1 MKKILFT
8 ISIQLSFMVAQSYPF
23 KSGELLIYEVNLN
36 LISAGKATLK
46 IKDNRELN
54 GSNNYHIIFNMA
66 TNKIWDAIFPIRDTV
81 DSWIDTENLFTQKLR
96 KVIREPRYSQNLVA
110 DFDYYSGTINTNKN
124 SLPVTKGAHD
134 PYSFFY
140 YLRTLPLRVGELFEL
155 TIFDNY
161 KLNDLNMIVHRKE
174 NISVIAG
181 KFDCFVVEPFKE
193 GRTLFK
199 NKGDMKVWISDDE
212 HRLPVMIV
220 SKAAFGSLVM
230 KLSEYSLN

>member
-1 MKKILFT
+1 
-8 ISIQLSFMVAQSYPF
+8 
-23 KSGELLIYEVNLN
+23 
-36 LISAGKATLK
+36 
-46 IKDNRELN
+46 
-54 GSNNYHIIFNMA
+54 
-66 TNKIWDAIFPIRDTV
+66 
-81 DSWIDTENLFTQKLR
+81 
-96 KVIREPRYSQNLVA
+96 
-110 DFDYYSGTINTNKN
+110 
-124 SLPVTKGAHD
+124 
-134 PYSFFY
+134 
-140 YLRTLPLRVGELFEL
+140 
-155 TIFDNY
+155 
-161 KLNDLNMIVHRKE
+161 MIVHRKE

>member
-8 ISIQLSFMVAQSYPF
+8 ISIQLSIIVAQNYPF

-36 LISAGKATLK
+36 IISAGKASLE
-46 IKDNRELN
+46 IKDDGKLN
-54 GSNNYHIIFNMA
+54 GSNYYHIIFNIA
-66 TNKIWDAIFPIRDTV
+66 TNKIWDAIFPIRDTI

-96 KVIREPRYSQNLVA
+96 KVIREPNYSQNLFA
-110 DFDYYSGTINTNKN
+110 DFDYYSGTIKTNKN
-124 SLPVTKGAHD
+124 SLPITKGARD

-161 KLNDLNMIVHRKE
+161 KLTDLNMIVHRKE
-174 NISVIAG
+174 NVSVIAG
-181 KFDCFVVEPFKE
+181 KFNCFVVEPFRE
-193 GRTLFK
+193 GRALFK

-220 SKAAFGSLVM
+220 SKVAFGSLVM